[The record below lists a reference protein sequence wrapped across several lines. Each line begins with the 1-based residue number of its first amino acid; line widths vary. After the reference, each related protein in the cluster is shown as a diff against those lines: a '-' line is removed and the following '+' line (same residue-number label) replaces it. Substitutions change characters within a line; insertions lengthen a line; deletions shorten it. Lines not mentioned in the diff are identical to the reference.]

1 MFKITHCHLPP
12 ATCHLPPATAHQH
25 RLFNPKRKKKT
36 THSKSLCLPVLF
48 ETKKKQSAGRVLSL
62 TPPPPPPPPPPQ
74 PLLRK
79 TAALNGAYTLPC
91 FYSPS
96 PSLTLF
102 LTYLPFPVGYF
113 KLSSFLC

>member
-1 MFKITHCHLPP
+1 MKKYTLRLKKMFKITPCHLPRP
-12 ATCHLPPATAHQH
+12 TSIDYSIQ
-25 RLFNPKRKKKT
+25 KKKKKT
-36 THSKSLCLPVLF
+36 AHSKSLCLPVLF

-62 TPPPPPPPPPPQ
+62 TPPPPPPPPQ

-96 PSLTLF
+96 SSLTLF